1 MRKLVRLTSILLL
14 ILAVAGS
21 AFAAG
26 GKVRGDKGQG
36 GVYQIQVRNSY
47 EGHFVF

>member
-1 MRKLVRLTSILLL
+1 MKKLLAILSVIF
-14 ILAVAGS
+14 ILSASV

-36 GVYQIQVRNSY
+36 STGTDGKGATTQTRGN
-47 EGHFVF
+47 